1 MGSAVPTSKR
11 DFRRLA
17 TKRPSISR
25 EVLIEVLPS
34 IRATPGFYA
43 SRRRTVPF
51 PRGKMKNRANHHRLS
66 LTLSA
71 TKTNKPGSL
80 GTVKTISIFAVLQSK
95 RYFPNEDRVGK
106 SIFLISY
113 KKHWCIVSR

>member
-17 TKRPSISR
+17 TKIPSISR
-25 EVLIEVLPS
+25 EVLIEVLSS

-51 PRGKMKNRANHHRLS
+51 FRRKMKNRANHHRLS

-71 TKTNKPGSL
+71 TKQTNLDHWELSKLYPSLRFFKVNVIFRMRIGLGS
-80 GTVKTISIFAVLQSK
+80 
-95 RYFPNEDRVGK
+95 RY
-106 SIFLISY
+106 S
-113 KKHWCIVSR
+113 

>member
-1 MGSAVPTSKR
+1 MGVPTSKR

-25 EVLIEVLPS
+25 EVLTEVLSS

-51 PRGKMKNRANHHRLS
+51 PRRKM
-66 LTLSA
+66 
-71 TKTNKPGSL
+71 
-80 GTVKTISIFAVLQSK
+80 KTISIFAVLQSK
-95 RYFPNEDRVGK
+95 CYFPNEDRVGK

-113 KKHWCIVSR
+113 KKTLVHCLSVAFIGATASLTRVREFPFLDR